1 MRIPKEE
8 LILEI
13 EKARKAL
20 NHSIESGETYGSVYK
35 KRVDLDHLIEEYIL
49 EGF

>member
-20 NHSIESGETYGSVYK
+20 NHSIESGEAYESVYQNS
-35 KRVDLDHLIEEYIL
+35 VDLGHWLEDYIL

>member
-13 EKARKAL
+13 EKARNAL
-20 NHSIESGETYGSVYK
+20 NHSIESGEAYESVYQNS
-35 KRVDLDHLIEEYIL
+35 VDLDHLIEEYIL
-49 EGF
+49 AGF

>member
-20 NHSIESGETYGSVYK
+20 NHSIESGETYEAVYQNSI
-35 KRVDLDHLIEEYIL
+35 DLDQLIEKYIL
-49 EGF
+49 AGF

>member
-13 EKARKAL
+13 ERARKAL
-20 NHSIESGETYGSVYK
+20 NHSIESGETYESVYQNS
-35 KRVDLDHLIEEYIL
+35 VDLDHLIEEYIL